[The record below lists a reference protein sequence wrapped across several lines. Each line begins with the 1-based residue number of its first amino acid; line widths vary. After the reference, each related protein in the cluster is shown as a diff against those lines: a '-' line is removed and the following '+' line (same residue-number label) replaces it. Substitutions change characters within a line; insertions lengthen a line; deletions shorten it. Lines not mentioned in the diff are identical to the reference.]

1 MTLLLPPG
9 MESTTLI
16 ILLAVSFAAS
26 LITVAFGI
34 GGGGILL
41 AVLASLV
48 PPAALIPVH
57 GVIQVGS
64 NAGRMALLIREVH
77 WPAVPAFLAGS
88 VLGAAVGG
96 MLVVDLPPALVQ
108 IGVGL
113 FILWTLIGRAPAIM
127 RRWGALTG
135 AISSFLTMF
144 FGATGLFVA
153 AFTKSFQLPRTA
165 HVATHATLMTTQ
177 HVLKTVVFGLLG
189 FAFGPWSGFVAAMIV
204 TGLVGTLAGRV
215 VLGRISDVRF
225 HRALTLILI
234 VLALRLVWAGLRT
247 MTDTI

>member
-9 MESTTLI
+9 MESVTLV

-41 AVLASLV
+41 AALASLV

-57 GVIQVGS
+57 GLIQVGS
-64 NAGRMALLIREVH
+64 NAGRMALLIRHVH
-77 WPAVPAFLAGS
+77 WAAIPAFLAGS
-88 VLGAAVGG
+88 VVGAGVGG
-96 MLVVDLPPALVQ
+96 LLVVDLPPAYVQ

-113 FILWTLIGRAPAIM
+113 FILWTLVGRAPAIM
-127 RRWGALTG
+127 RRWGGLTG
-135 AISSFLTMF
+135 AVSSFLTMF

-153 AFTKSFQLPRTA
+153 AFTKSFLLPRTD
-165 HVATHATLMTTQ
+165 HVATHATLMTVQ
-177 HVLKTVVFGLLG
+177 HLLKTVVFGILG
-189 FAFGPWSGFVAAMIV
+189 FAFAPWAGFIAAMIFV
-204 TGLVGTLAGRV
+204 GLLGTLAGRI

-225 HRALTLILI
+225 HRALTAILV
-234 VLALRLVWAGLRT
+234 VLALRLVWAGLRALT
-247 MTDTI
+247 GSA